1 MNTILHLRKRQ
12 TKCIRYMI
20 LSAAIICA
28 LSNLNSFGQ
37 NPSTTF
43 IAGAY
48 IIDMGQPTQTIKNG
62 LKPYGLVYQLI
73 ITAVTPVNWAI
84 NSSKVKDGIDF
95 TASTSAGSKSYS
107 GGSFIISSEYIT
119 ASVITLINTWKTEGV
134 VVDGPT
140 VGSFTAP
147 VYKELTSWP
156 IGVLDEQNDGI
167 IKPYYENA
175 GIPSTSYIKNADPTM
190 LNGCTGGDLY
200 VLPHAD
206 PNKWIASWVAAL
218 QNYINNGGYVWAGC
232 HAVSELEN
240 IPGCNFLS
248 NNGLVPY
255 DDHNDENGNPTYT
268 YNTSSVASPIMQFI
282 GAMDVASANG
292 SEQIYVPGASGWRS
306 TTTQAVYSNGY
317 INTKP
322 NPDVAY
328 TYPNSAIVLA
338 YGPAF
343 GDINKGMVMYEAGH
357 NLDNVNPVCQ
367 RVAAQRAFF
376 NFILMAGAQRQIALM
391 LTPLPDF
398 YTSGETYS
406 LSATA
411 TGGTSP
417 YTYLWS
423 CDNGGTFSSTTS
435 MPTNYTAPLS
445 VTPVI
450 IKLKVTDACG
460 RVNFSS
466 VKWGNPL
473 PIELLSFDAKP
484 DNGFVDIAWTTL
496 SETNNDYFTIEKTK
510 DAISYETIKNIDGAG
525 NSNIL
530 LNYSAKDNEPF
541 SGVSYYRLKQT
552 DFDGKFSYSNIV
564 SVDFE
569 KSQGVT
575 IYPNPFSTFAAIT
588 INDASQINNYELR
601 IYNVLGTVVMNTILT
616 EQNTAIE
623 TSILPAGIYSYNIL
637 KNDKNIQSGKLISQ
651 Q

>member
-1 MNTILHLRKRQ
+1 MF
-12 TKCIRYMI
+12 

-37 NPSTTF
+37 NPTTTF

-48 IIDMGQPTQTIKNG
+48 IIDMGQPTQTVATG

-73 ITAVTPVNWAI
+73 ITSVTPVNWAI

-95 TASTSAGSKSYS
+95 TASTSAGSKSYK

-119 ASVITLINTWKTEGV
+119 ASIITLINTWKTKGV

-156 IGVLDEQNDGI
+156 IGVLDAQNDGI
-167 IKPYYENA
+167 IKPYYDNA
-175 GIPSTSYIKNADPTM
+175 EVPTTSYILNANPLM
-190 LNGCTGGDLY
+190 LTGCTGGDLY

-206 PNKWIASWVAAL
+206 PNQWDPTWVAAL
-218 QNYINNGGYVWAGC
+218 QNYINNGGYLWSGC

-255 DDHNDENGNPTYT
+255 GDHSDENGNPTYT
-268 YNTSSVASPIMQFI
+268 YNTSSVASPIMQFV

-292 SEQIYVPGASGWRS
+292 SEQIYVPGATGWRS

-317 INTKP
+317 VNTKP

-328 TYPNSAIVLA
+328 TYPNSALVLA

-357 NLDNVNPVCQ
+357 NLNNVNPISQ
-367 RVAAQRAFF
+367 RVAAQRAYF
-376 NFILMAGAQRQIALM
+376 NFVLMAGVQRQITLKLAS
-391 LTPLPDF
+391 LPDF
-398 YTSGETYS
+398 YVAGATYS

-411 TGGTSP
+411 TGGNGP

-423 CDNGGTFSSTTS
+423 CDNGGTFSSTSTI
-435 MPTNYTAPLS
+435 PTNYTAPLIT
-445 VTPVI
+445 TPVI

-466 VKWGNPL
+466 VKWGNNL
-473 PIELLSFDAKP
+473 PVELLSFNAKP
-484 DNGFVDIAWTTL
+484 ENDFVNITWATT
-496 SETNNDYFTIEKTK
+496 SETNNNYFTIEKSK
-510 DAISYETIKNIDGAG
+510 DVNTFEMVVNTAGAG
-525 NSNIL
+525 NSNTI
-530 LNYSAKDNEPF
+530 LNYSAKDKEPY

-552 DFDGKFSYSNIV
+552 DFDGKFSYSDIV
-564 SVDFE
+564 KVDFE

-575 IYPNPFSTFAAIT
+575 IYPNPFSTFAAII

-623 TSILPAGIYSYNIL
+623 TSILPAGIYSYNVFQ
-637 KNDKNIQSGKLISQ
+637 NDKNIQSGKLISQ